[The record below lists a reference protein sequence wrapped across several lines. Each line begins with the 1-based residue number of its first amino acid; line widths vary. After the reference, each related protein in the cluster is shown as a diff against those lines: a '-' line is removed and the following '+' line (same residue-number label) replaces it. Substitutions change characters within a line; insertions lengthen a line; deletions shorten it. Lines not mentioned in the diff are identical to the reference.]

1 MCITTLEHG
10 NEKINFNNFIFSWIF
25 VNFVVN
31 FYVVNFYKVYN
42 LKKMPIN
49 NEDIMEKATKHFIKT
64 IIEND
69 LKKNTTIT
77 TRFPPEPNGYLH
89 IGHAKSICLNFNM
102 AKQFNGNCNL
112 RFDDTNPAKED
123 QKYIDSIIS
132 DIKWLGFNWGD
143 KIFYASDYFDKL
155 YDFAVELIKN
165 NKAYVCSLSNEDI
178 RKYRGTLTKS
188 GKNSPYRERTIKENL
203 DLFSKMKNGDFIDGA
218 HVLRA
223 KIDMKSPN
231 INMRD
236 PVIYRIKKMSHP
248 RTKDKWCIYPM
259 YDFTHCISDSL
270 ENITHSLCTLEFED
284 HRPLYDWFLENLKTL
299 CHPKQIEFARMNLT
313 FTVMSKRKLQK
324 LVNNNYVTSWDDP
337 RLPTIADLRRRGYTP
352 LAIRNFCETIGV
364 SKKESRIDMEL
375 LETLLKDDL
384 NEKAPRAMAVLNPL
398 KIVIE
403 NWDKNKIQQ
412 LDAFNHPQKKEMGT
426 RKITF
431 SKEIFIEKNDFMEDP
446 PKKFFR
452 LALNKEIRLKYAY
465 YITCKKVIKD
475 EKTGE
480 IKELICTYDPETKG
494 GTSKD
499 KRKVKGTLHWVSAND
514 CINANI
520 KVYDRLF
527 LTENPEDLNSKDLK
541 KDFTENINPNSL
553 KTIKNAKLE
562 KSLLNALPEKV
573 FQFER
578 LGYFCVDSTDSKPD
592 NLIFNRTVPLR
603 DTWAKIKK

>member
-1 MCITTLEHG
+1 
-10 NEKINFNNFIFSWIF
+10 
-25 VNFVVN
+25 
-31 FYVVNFYKVYN
+31 
-42 LKKMPIN
+42 
-49 NEDIMEKATKHFIKT
+49 MEKATQHFIKT

-69 LKKNTTIT
+69 FNKNITIT

-155 YDFAVELIKN
+155 YDFAVDLIKN

-248 RTKDKWCIYPM
+248 RTKNKWCIYPM

-284 HRPLYDWFLENLKTL
+284 HRPLYDWFLETLKTL

-337 RLPTIADLRRRGYTP
+337 RLPTIAGLRRRGYTP

-364 SKKESRIDMEL
+364 SKKQSRIDMEL

-403 NWDKNKIQQ
+403 NWDKNKIQK

-480 IKELICTYDPETKG
+480 IKELICTYDPKTKG

-499 KRKVKGTLHWVSAND
+499 KRKIKGTLHWVSAND

-527 LTENPEDLNSKDLK
+527 LTENPEDLNSKDFK

-578 LGYFCVDSTDSKPD
+578 LGYFCVDSKDSKPD
-592 NLIFNRTVPLR
+592 NLMFNRTVPLR